1 MNQNLGSIADLL
13 WWEMQQSSVYFPNPM
28 MHEDHL
34 VSEGEDNIIVKALW
48 PYGQQDV
55 SKMLS
60 LMLLMAACFVIRMN
74 KKRM

>member
-1 MNQNLGSIADLL
+1 
-13 WWEMQQSSVYFPNPM
+13 M